1 MLGRGGLRLGGWCL
15 CPPLTPLFIGGRE
28 KGAGPSRTHLGGGA
42 AAKGR
47 GGEGGLPPKPRGAT
61 PLGFPPQP

>member
-1 MLGRGGLRLGGWCL
+1 MLGRGGLRLGGWCG

-28 KGAGPSRTHLGGGA
+28 KGASPSRSHLEGGGGQGERGRGWLA
-42 AAKGR
+42 PQAKGA
-47 GGEGGLPPKPRGAT
+47 P